1 MKKLIIGLGIVIG
14 IAVLVGVKKSQKSE
28 TLDVVVTATQKGVLE
43 QSILASGNFVY
54 GSNVQIRSEVTG
66 RVIEVL
72 VREGQHVEAG
82 DLLIRLD
89 DSAFSARANRAEAQV
104 RSEQISLKR
113 NQEVYRNTERK
124 LKRYNELFAKNLVGQ
139 DLIDELST
147 ELQIAKFDIQ
157 VAKQGLGQAQA
168 SLKEAKQE
176 LAKTEFRAPIS
187 GVITQVGVKKGETVV
202 AGTTNII
209 GSALLELADPD
220 SLEVELRVDEA
231 DIGNIQLGQQ
241 VKVFSATQPQ
251 KPIMAKVA
259 EISPLAKRI
268 DKNRGL
274 VMLLK
279 LELGE
284 HEQKLFAGMSCRA
297 EIIHNHSNPAIH
309 IPIAAVQQNAA
320 DESDHYVWTVK
331 DDRAMRQP
339 VSLGISNDTQ
349 QVVLEGLD
357 QDQLVITGPGRTL
370 YSLRDNVRV
379 NTSSL

>member
-1 MKKLIIGLGIVIG
+1 MKKLIIGLSIVLGIT
-14 IAVLVGVKKSQKSE
+14 ALVGVKKSQKAE
-28 TLDVVVTATQKGVLE
+28 TVDVVVATSQKGILE

-72 VREGQHVEAG
+72 VKEGQKVNAG
-82 DLLIRLD
+82 DLLVRLD
-89 DSAFSARANRAEAQV
+89 DSAFSARVNRAEAQV
-104 RSEQISLKR
+104 RSQQITLKR
-113 NQEVYRNTERK
+113 NEEVYKNNKRK
-124 LKRYNELFAKNLVGQ
+124 LERHSELFTSNLVGQ
-139 DLIDELST
+139 DLIDELRT
-147 ELQIAKFDIQ
+147 QLRIAKYDIQ
-157 VAKQGLGQAQA
+157 AAKQGLGQAQA
-168 SLKEAKQE
+168 SLKEATQE

-187 GVITQVGVKKGETVV
+187 GVITQVGVKEGETVV

-209 GSALLELADPD
+209 GSALLELAEPK

-231 DIGNIQLGQQ
+231 DIGNIKLGQQ
-241 VKVFSATQPQ
+241 VKVFSAMKP
-251 KPIMAKVA
+251 KDPIMAKVA

-284 HEQKLFAGMSCRA
+284 HDQKLFAGMSCRA
-297 EIIHNHSNPAIH
+297 EVIHHHSNPAVH
-309 IPIAAVQQNAA
+309 IPIAAVLQ
-320 DESDHYVWTVK
+320 DTLDDSEHYVWTVK
-331 DDRAMRQP
+331 DSRATRQL

-349 QVVLEGLD
+349 QVVLDGLG

-370 YSLRDNVRV
+370 YSLRENMRV